1 MECWG
6 DLDFF
11 LFSEK
16 LSLAEL
22 GLILFL
28 SRVDEKVSK
37 NLKRIK
43 IAEIEK

>member
-1 MECWG
+1 M
-6 DLDFF
+6 LFF
-11 LFSEK
+11 FFSEK
-16 LSLAEL
+16 LSLAKV

-28 SRVDEKVSK
+28 SRVGEKVSK